1 MARFLK
7 EYAGTHW
14 VTWTVIIALLCV
26 PFFLGRIRKLSIVW
40 LQIANF
46 ALAFAVGAG
55 LSGTAHSMTG
65 DTAMAISAFY
75 AFGIGYSIL
84 ALRRKEAFERIVGA
98 IGLVA
103 FGLMVAMTV
112 LHQSKQM

>member
-1 MARFLK
+1 MTRFLK

-14 VTWTVIIALLCV
+14 ITWTVIIALLSA
-26 PFFLGRIRKLSIVW
+26 PFFSVRIRKLSIVW

-75 AFGIGYSIL
+75 AFGIAYSIL
-84 ALRRKEAFERIVGA
+84 ALRRKEAFERIVGL
-98 IGLVA
+98 IGLAA
-103 FGLMVAMTV
+103 FGVMVAMTV
-112 LHQSKQM
+112 LHQTRRM